1 MLNIA
6 FNIIFTIITHYIT
19 YLILGILLILIF
31 YKLTD
36 IYYNMDCRHWAFNW
50 IYAVRWIGFV
60 LGILSICTALVLYRV
75 SLYPKQPII
84 QRPDP
89 PTIINYV

>member
-1 MLNIA
+1 MIDIA

-19 YLILGILLILIF
+19 YLILGILLILVF
-31 YKLTD
+31 YKLTE

-50 IYAVRWIGFV
+50 IYVVRWIGFV
-60 LGILSICTALVLYRV
+60 LAITCIGIALVLYRA
-75 SLYPKQPII
+75 SLYPNQPII
-84 QRPDP
+84 QRPEP